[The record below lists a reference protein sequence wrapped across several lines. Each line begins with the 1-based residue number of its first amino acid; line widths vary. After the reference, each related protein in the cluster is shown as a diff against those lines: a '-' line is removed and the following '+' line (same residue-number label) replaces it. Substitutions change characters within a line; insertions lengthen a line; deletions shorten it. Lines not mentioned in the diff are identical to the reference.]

1 MARLR
6 NPSLI
11 AATFLIATGAVLPAR
26 ATAPPAD
33 ACSLLPASDISKTLG
48 QAFDA
53 PQSSVAPR
61 PFANTV
67 TGTDCGYPS
76 KGAGHGTLLF
86 RIYFD
91 PSTTAA
97 ADLFTRLSKFYGTP
111 MPVNG
116 LGDVAYFDAA
126 HGLHVRK
133 GNVRFFLTLDTT
145 GPFTPA
151 LQQQLQDLASQV
163 SSRL

>member
-1 MARLR
+1 MTRLR
-6 NPSLI
+6 NPSPI
-11 AATFLIATGAVLPAR
+11 AATFLIAAWAVLPAM
-26 ATAPPAD
+26 ASEAPAD
-33 ACSLLPASDISKTLG
+33 ACSLLPAAEVSKTLG
-48 QAFDA
+48 QGFDA

-67 TGTDCGYPS
+67 TGTDCSYQS
-76 KGAGHGTLLF
+76 KGAGHGMLLF

-91 PSTTAA
+91 PSPSAA

-111 MPVNG
+111 TPVNG

-133 GNVRFFLTLDTT
+133 GNVRFFLNLDTT
-145 GPFTPA
+145 GSFTPA
-151 LQQQLQDLASQV
+151 MQKQLQDLASQV
-163 SSRL
+163 GSRL